1 MHEYS
6 PSLNTFPHQHTED
19 TYFMVFHRERE
30 IGLFSAWRLG
40 TFHINSAR
48 WSLWKKNLR
57 KYNFVVVASTDD
69 PTRDHEFKEIE
80 YRAGA
85 SMSPDIPEILNTPWS
100 RLPHLTVNDLN
111 NLTADYLCDPLDGTT
126 EDYIRHTESMRVFRL
141 LSTLEGM
148 SRPVQLYTALMAY
161 MRGHPSAP
169 VLARELSQ
177 RMISMDVSISLADH
191 VMMHESCFEE
201 VMTDIIPAMDHLVID
216 GEPITELQEA
226 LLP

>member
-1 MHEYS
+1 MHEY
-6 PSLNTFPHQHTED
+6 PASLNTFPHGKNED

-48 WSLWKKNLR
+48 WSLWKKNLL

-85 SMSPDIPEILNTPWS
+85 AMSPNIPEILNTPWS
-100 RLPHLTVNDLN
+100 KLPHTTVDDLNDL
-111 NLTADYLCDPLDGTT
+111 TTDYLCDPLDGST
-126 EDYIRHTESMRVFRL
+126 EDYIRHTESMRIFRL

-161 MRGHPSAP
+161 MRGHPLAP

-177 RMISMDVSISLADH
+177 RTISLDVSTRLTDYALETDDQ
-191 VMMHESCFEE
+191 FDE
-201 VMTDIIPAMDHLVID
+201 VLNDIIPAMDYLVID